1 MKKREALAI
10 FNLKI
15 FNGNVATGSLI
26 SKKGIEREIR
36 MLSDND
42 ESFENAV
49 FELGC
54 SELAK
59 TYLKRMQQS

>member
-10 FNLKI
+10 FNSKI
-15 FNGNVATGSLI
+15 VNGNVDTESLI
-26 SKKGIEREIR
+26 NREGIEKEIR
-36 MLSDND
+36 ILSDND
-42 ESFENAV
+42 EGFENAV

-59 TYLKRMQQS
+59 AYLKRM

>member
-10 FNLKI
+10 FNSKI
-15 FNGNVATGSLI
+15 VNGNVDTESLI
-26 SKKGIEREIR
+26 NREGIEKEIR
-36 MLSDND
+36 ILSDND

-59 TYLKRMQQS
+59 AYLKRM